1 VLLSCSGDGKCIS
14 RQKGKEHF
22 ASSLPSFQIE
32 AFLDSTHTKRIRSPY
47 PKIAKDSTFSD

>member
-1 VLLSCSGDGKCIS
+1 MLLSCSGDGKCIS